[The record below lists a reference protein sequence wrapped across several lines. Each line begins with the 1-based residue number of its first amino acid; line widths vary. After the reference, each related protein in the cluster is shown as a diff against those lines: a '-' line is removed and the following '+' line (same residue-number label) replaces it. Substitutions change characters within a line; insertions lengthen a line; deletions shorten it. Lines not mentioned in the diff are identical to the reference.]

1 MQINIDKKTGIL
13 LGIIAALILA
23 VVFMLAGNSGN
34 PMGHSGHGSGMT
46 NEERSSE
53 YSSDELMFAQMM
65 IPHHEQAVTMSE
77 LALTN
82 TTNADVIALATA
94 IRNAQGPEI
103 KQMQEWLD
111 GKSDSHMHD
120 MEMGGMLTEAELKEL
135 ASLKDDA
142 FDQMF
147 LTSMIAHHEGALDM
161 ASMIQD
167 STKAEVKQL
176 YENIVTSQS
185 AEIEAMKALLK

>member
-23 VVFMLAGNSGN
+23 VVFMLVGNSGN
-34 PMGHSGHGSGMT
+34 PMSHSGHGSGMT
-46 NEERSSE
+46 NEDRSSE
-53 YSSDELMFAQMM
+53 YSADELMFAQMM

-82 TTNADVIALATA
+82 TTNPDVIALATA

-111 GKSDSHMHD
+111 GKSDSHMHE
-120 MEMGGMLTEAELKEL
+120 MGMGGMLTEAELKEL
-135 ASLKDDA
+135 ASLKDAA

-161 ASMIQD
+161 ASMIRD

>member
-23 VVFMLAGNSGN
+23 VVFMLVGNSGK

-46 NEERSSE
+46 NEDRSSE
-53 YSSDELMFAQMM
+53 YSADELMFAQMM

-82 TTNADVIALATA
+82 TTNPDVIALATA

-111 GKSDSHMHD
+111 GKSDSHMHE
-120 MEMGGMLTEAELKEL
+120 MGMGGMLTEAELKEL
-135 ASLKDDA
+135 ASLKDAA

-185 AEIEAMKALLK
+185 AEIETMKALLK

>member
-23 VVFMLAGNSGN
+23 VVFMLVGNSGN

-46 NEERSSE
+46 NEDRSSE
-53 YSSDELMFAQMM
+53 YSADELMFAQMM

-82 TTNADVIALATA
+82 TTNPDVIALATA

-111 GKSDSHMHD
+111 GKSDSHMHE
-120 MEMGGMLTEAELKEL
+120 MGMGGMLTEAELKEL
-135 ASLKDDA
+135 ASLKDAA

>member
-23 VVFMLAGNSGN
+23 VVFMLVGNSGN

-46 NEERSSE
+46 NEDRSSE
-53 YSSDELMFAQMM
+53 YSADELMFAQMM

-82 TTNADVIALATA
+82 TTNPDVIALATA

-111 GKSDSHMHD
+111 GKSESHMHD

-135 ASLKDDA
+135 ASLKDAA